1 MQAKTRGLTHTP
13 PNPPTLGDFVSRRP
27 CEALAFVVWSKLR
40 VLLPP
45 KLGGWG
51 GHLRANLNFSKSAH
65 HEHLHAEND
74 RARLFPAQQLW
85 QNSQMTFSQFL
96 SLQIRILN
104 IQNAPCNLFSQVDV
118 RS

>member
-13 PNPPTLGDFVSRRP
+13 PNPPTLGDF
-27 CEALAFVVWSKLR
+27 ELAFMVWSKPR

-51 GHLRANLNFSKSAH
+51 GHLRANLNFSKSVH

-74 RARLFPAQQLW
+74 RAYQLHLA
-85 QNSQMTFSQFL
+85 NKEDVKA
-96 SLQIRILN
+96 SLR
-104 IQNAPCNLFSQVDV
+104 
-118 RS
+118 RSLEQATSG